1 MNKSKDPS
9 LHYYFLATLSAFLV
23 GVNSFVVALN
33 FMLAHH
39 VPSVVTFACA
49 FSGFILNTTLYW
61 RGGAHKLRAFY
72 QALPLSL
79 YSYDTIVALSSG
91 LCIGALTYASY
102 LEQYASLSPWWQLV
116 LPYQVISIASS
127 AAFALSTFVLFY
139 DEDTGQKPSTTPIKS
154 LLAYASSLVQSGA
167 YTALNYTCVYQLFD
181 ILFPTHN
188 IVNQCIS
195 SFLSLGLFAGEI
207 KFNYG
212 VLSSFSSHSS
222 TTIILHTPTVTKYAG
237 FCLLWSSI
245 LLNGF
250 ANGWIAL
257 GYFTSM
263 SPLQQLLIVANGT
276 FVSVAVMK
284 DSIDH
289 IFAQQETSQKT
300 NMLPSS
306 PQDTSELV
314 SWFKYFTLHV
324 CLAYGLS
331 NSASTISPIIPS
343 VSSLIICFYIFFYKL
358 IKNALPSWLYQHN
371 KTLKYYFAEC
381 IIRACG
387 CILRPCT
394 TASPSWC
401 WNPDSRSLSI
411 KQMEH
416 NVSTYKAMRQSKTKV
431 NPISTN
437 TSIIPTYNNRGKRR

>member
-1 MNKSKDPS
+1 MAKSKDPS

-23 GVNSFVVALN
+23 GINSFVVALN

-39 VPSVVTFACA
+39 VPSVITFACA
-49 FSGFILNTTLYW
+49 FSGFILNTALYW
-61 RGGAHKLRAFY
+61 RGGAYKLRSFY
-72 QALPLSL
+72 QALPHSL
-79 YSYDTIVALSSG
+79 YSYNTLVALSSG

-181 ILFPTHN
+181 ILFPYHYLF
-188 IVNQCIS
+188 NQCIS
-195 SFLSLGLFAGEI
+195 SMLAVGLFAGEI

-212 VLSSFSSHSS
+212 VLSSFSSESS
-222 TTIILHTPTVTKYAG
+222 TTNILRKPTITKLAG

-257 GYFTSM
+257 GYFTNM
-263 SPLQQLLIVANGT
+263 NFNHQMLIVANGT

-289 IFAQQETSQKT
+289 IFTQQKTSQKA
-300 NMLPSS
+300 NMLPCS
-306 PQDTSELV
+306 PRDILELIG
-314 SWFKYFTLHV
+314 WFKHFTLSA

-331 NSASTISPIIPS
+331 SSARIISPIIPTISAPVLVFYSLYSIFSMRRNLS
-343 VSSLIICFYIFFYKL
+343 VKNLTNNSFSFSAMFQSSSVQ
-358 IKNALPSWLYQHN
+358 A
-371 KTLKYYFAEC
+371 
-381 IIRACG
+381 
-387 CILRPCT
+387 
-394 TASPSWC
+394 
-401 WNPDSRSLSI
+401 NPKSI
-411 KQMEH
+411 
-416 NVSTYKAMRQSKTKV
+416 
-431 NPISTN
+431 N
-437 TSIIPTYNNRGKRR
+437 TSITPTYKNRRKRR